1 LALANLEAVM
11 EEAPCNMGRIET
23 DAVYVDR
30 LAVVLK
36 EAGAAIATA
45 HLKNEVIDASSW
57 PTESLAESWARA
69 LLQLGFD
76 KALTSEALA
85 AWLGQTNQEG
95 ERPGGDPA
103 FFALMRS
110 SLSGFARALRDKTRP
125 EHSPAPYDPR
135 QAQPQ
140 TLGQLEH
147 WLRASDVS
155 KRASLVAPRRTNIT
169 GGQSYR
175 IDARL

>member
-1 LALANLEAVM
+1 PIDLALASLEAVM
-11 EEAPCNMGRIET
+11 EVAPCNIGRIET
-23 DAVYVDR
+23 DAAYVER

-36 EAGAAIATA
+36 EAGDAIATA
-45 HLKNEVIDASSW
+45 HLKNEVIDAGSW
-57 PTESLAESWARA
+57 LTESRAESGARA

-95 ERPGGDPA
+95 ERPGGDPS

-110 SLSGFARALRDKTRP
+110 SLSDFAKALRDKTRP
-125 EHSPAPYDPR
+125 EHSPVPYDPR

-147 WLRASDVS
+147 WLRASEVS
-155 KRASLVAPRRTNIT
+155 KRASM
-169 GGQSYR
+169 
-175 IDARL
+175 